1 MVHPYMPNSTD
12 ATTKEMLN
20 EVGVASMS
28 DIYESVIPED
38 LLLKRPLD
46 LPEAMPSENAL
57 KKHVMQILN
66 KNRSCEDNISFLGA
80 GCYQRYVP
88 AICDEIAGRAEFL
101 TAYCG
106 DTYSDHG
113 KMQAIFEYTS
123 MMAELL
129 DTDVVSYT
137 LYDAGQAV
145 SSSMRMALRLKQG
158 RRVILVPSTMN
169 PEIYSQAA
177 SYCKSCGSLVKIK
190 AVDELIDMKD
200 YAEKLT
206 EDVAAVFLENPT
218 FLGSFEK
225 NAKEIIRLAH
235 ENGSLAIVM
244 PSLTSLGV
252 VEPPANYG
260 ADITCGDIQ
269 ELGIHMNYGG
279 GCGGFIATGMDEE
292 LVEEYP
298 TYLYGITETAE
309 EGRYGYGRALNYRSS
324 HGSREK
330 AKEYFGTEAGL
341 WAIVAGVYLALMGPQ
356 GMKETAE
363 LILSRSA
370 YAEAE
375 LKKLDRLTV
384 NPSGNQYFQEFIVN
398 FDKTGLTV
406 KEVNQ
411 KLLDY
416 GIFGGKDLSQWF
428 PEYGQS
434 ALYCFSDMVDAD
446 GIDQLCHALKE
457 IVEGA

>member
-1 MVHPYMPNSTD
+1 M
-12 ATTKEMLN
+12 E
-20 EVGVASMS
+20 
-28 DIYESVIPED
+28 
-38 LLLKRPLD
+38 R
-46 LPEAMPSENAL
+46 
-57 KKHVMQILN
+57 
-66 KNRSCEDNISFLGA
+66 
-80 GCYQRYVP
+80 
-88 AICDEIAGRAEFL
+88 
-101 TAYCG
+101 
-106 DTYSDHG
+106 
-113 KMQAIFEYTS
+113 
-123 MMAELL
+123 
-129 DTDVVSYT
+129 
-137 LYDAGQAV
+137 
-145 SSSMRMALRLKQG
+145 
-158 RRVILVPSTMN
+158 
-169 PEIYSQAA
+169 
-177 SYCKSCGSLVKIK
+177 
-190 AVDELIDMKD
+190 
-200 YAEKLT
+200 
-206 EDVAAVFLENPT
+206 
-218 FLGSFEK
+218 
-225 NAKEIIRLAH
+225 
-235 ENGSLAIVM
+235 
-244 PSLTSLGV
+244 
-252 VEPPANYG
+252 
-260 ADITCGDIQ
+260 
-269 ELGIHMNYGG
+269 
-279 GCGGFIATGMDEE
+279 
-292 LVEEYP
+292 
-298 TYLYGITETAE
+298 
-309 EGRYGYGRALNYRSS
+309 GYGRALNYRSS